1 MLIEL
6 LLPGGT
12 LLTLL
17 LFMSRSGAWNALQ
30 PAPVVW
36 RHDAQ
41 YQVLVERHVAP
52 NPHVLVSTSRRA
64 AGPAVA

>member
-12 LLTLL
+12 LFS
-17 LFMSRSGAWNALQ
+17 LFLFISRSGAWNALQ

-36 RHDAQ
+36 RQDAPW
-41 YQVLVERHVAP
+41 QVLVERHEVR
-52 NPHVLVSTSRRA
+52 NPPAVVPTSRRA
-64 AGPAVA
+64 VGPADI